1 MKRSGTSR
9 RVALLFAVASAVI
22 PAAASRARAADAD
35 APEESGPRADVAF
48 AWGLKAF
55 NHGDDKEA
63 VARFEEAVRLDPD
76 HGTAAYWLGLA
87 RLRSGDAKGAAQA
100 IEKSLAAKRPPSTP
114 KGIVLTSLGEAQL
127 RAGDAA
133 AAEKTLAQ
141 ALADRPNDPN
151 VLYLHGLALARLG
164 DSEKGRAD
172 AERALALEPDLP
184 KVPSA
189 AIAPGTG
196 GELVGTGAL
205 PFFEIRVEA
214 TGGHDSNPGVLSDD
228 LATLQEIDQAD
239 SVATAGLR
247 AEIHPFYG
255 QGGFSLGLLLE
266 GFRSFYQDFDVL
278 DLGFGEGA
286 FQLAWG
292 KDPLGFVTGPMGYTR
307 VPAGDATVSF
317 LLQGGV
323 AYSRLDDESFY
334 RVQRLAGSATIR
346 EGAVT
351 ATQIDADYQDLNY
364 FQTGSILLEPEEL
377 NGHLVTL
384 KASQYFYLGRRDRY
398 IRAGFLRGED
408 SRSSE
413 FFDSTI
419 TEWSLETSLPLG
431 RWLVFYL
438 AGAYR
443 EDDRDHG
450 SVPHE
455 EKTPAATAA
464 FIVPFA
470 PHFYLTARGSWIDH
484 DVQDVPTLDVLDYDR
499 TVASLGVTWYH

>member
-1 MKRSGTSR
+1 
-9 RVALLFAVASAVI
+9 L
-22 PAAASRARAADAD
+22 ARAADAD

-87 RLRSGDAKGAAQA
+87 RLRMGDAKGAAQA

-127 RAGDAA
+127 RSGDAA
-133 AAEKTLAQ
+133 AAEKSLAQ

-151 VLYLHGLALARLG
+151 ALYLHGLALARLG
-164 DSEKGRAD
+164 EAEKGRAD
-172 AERALALEPDLP
+172 AERALALEPTLP

-196 GELVGTGAL
+196 GELVGTGSL
-205 PFFEIRVEA
+205 PVFEIRVEA

-228 LATLQEIDQAD
+228 LTPIDPDTGLEAD
-239 SVATAGLR
+239 RSDNFATASVR
-247 AEIHPFYG
+247 AELHPFYG
-255 QGGFSLGLLLE
+255 KGGWSLGLLLDAY
-266 GFRSFYQDFDVL
+266 RSFYQDLDAL
-278 DLGFGEGA
+278 DLGFGDAA

-292 KDPLGFVTGPMGYTR
+292 QDPLGFVTGPLGYTR
-307 VPAGDATVSF
+307 VPTGNSTVSF
-317 LLQGGV
+317 LVQGGV
-323 AYSRLDDESFY
+323 GYSRLDDESY
-334 RVQRLAGSATIR
+334 NRIQRLAGSATIR
-346 EGAVT
+346 EGKLT

-364 FQTGSILLEPEEL
+364 FQAGSILLDPEVL
-377 NGHLVTL
+377 NGHLLTF
-384 KASQYFYLGRRDRY
+384 KASQYFFLGRRDRY

-408 SRSSE
+408 SRSDE

-419 TEWSLETSLPLG
+419 TEGSLEASLPLG

-438 AGAYR
+438 AGSYR

-450 SVPHE
+450 AAAHK
-455 EKTPAATAA
+455 EKTPAVTAA

-484 DVQDVPTLDVLDYDR
+484 DVQDIPVLDLLDYDR